1 MAEMAEIAQAPAPP
15 TDALD
20 APESPARETW
30 RRFTRHRVGVVALG
44 VVLVLFALS
53 FLGRFLIATDPFV
66 QHRDAAYW
74 PPQRVRLIDADGRL
88 TRPFVYGFD
97 RRLHPETFQWEY
109 AVDQSRVTVLA
120 LFARGPVYRVLWLFD
135 WDVHLIGTVDGSPV
149 FFLGTDRFGRDLLA
163 RLLWGGMISLSV
175 PVLAVAI
182 TVMLG
187 TLIGAVSGYFGGWVD
202 NLIQR
207 MIEVL
212 ASFPRLPLWMALAA
226 VIPPEYQGVALYAVM
241 AVILA
246 IIGWG
251 RLARQVRGK
260 VLQLRQMEYVVGA
273 RALGASPWR
282 VIGKYIV
289 PNASSHIIVMA
300 TLYVPEYLLVE
311 SSLSFLGIGLTPPL
325 TSWGVLLSDAQKV
338 RVVLQYP
345 WLLIPGLFIC
355 VAMLA
360 FNFVGDAVR
369 DAFETR
375 HL

>member
-1 MAEMAEIAQAPAPP
+1 MAELVRAAAPP
-15 TDALD
+15 QAALD
-20 APESPARETW
+20 APESPALETW
-30 RRFTRHRVGVVALG
+30 RRFTRHRVGVVALV

-53 FLGRFLIATDPFV
+53 FLGRFLVASDPFV

-74 PPQRVRLIDADGRL
+74 PPQRVRIIDAEGRL
-88 TRPFVYGFD
+88 TRPFVYGFE
-97 RRLHPETFQWEY
+97 RALHPETFQWEY
-109 AVDQSRVTVLA
+109 AVDESNVTELA

-135 WDVHLIGTVDGSPV
+135 WDVHLVGTTDGSPV

-163 RLLWGGMISLSV
+163 RLLWGGMVSLSV

-182 TVMLG
+182 TVLLG

-207 MIEVL
+207 VIEVL

-226 VIPPEYQGVALYAVM
+226 VIPPEFQGVALYAGM